1 MPEKYFSGL
10 LNWCVTLSVCVRVD
24 VCVCVHGLW
33 MIVEET
39 ERSSKETSWRWDA
52 VAPKAMRAARQ
63 KRKKR
68 RMSCDKDYKK
78 NGEKGRGIPQAS
90 QGKKKG
96 ENEMGQEGG

>member
-1 MPEKYFSGL
+1 
-10 LNWCVTLSVCVRVD
+10 
-24 VCVCVHGLW
+24 

-78 NGEKGRGIPQAS
+78 MGKKAEEYRRRLKKKKKARMRWDRREGDKVGEKDGAEKEGNWKRGDT
-90 QGKKKG
+90 
-96 ENEMGQEGG
+96 